1 MVLNRFV
8 RNFVRVKKVLKFAA
22 ASHAKKKKKNAT
34 LDYVAK
40 RNKYAQRTTAADVFA
55 RTHRVFGEIKGGLL
69 EIQLVTCAKS
79 ILFLAEI
86 PIDYKS
92 CEKKPLEKSSTIFQK
107 KEFNVFLGT
116 STKEVNRLL
125 RPFRTPFKN

>member
-8 RNFVRVKKVLKFAA
+8 RNFVRVKKVLRFAA
-22 ASHAKKKKKNAT
+22 ASHAKKKKKTPRSIT
-34 LDYVAK
+34 LP
-40 RNKYAQRTTAADVFA
+40 NGINT
-55 RTHRVFGEIKGGLL
+55 RTHRVFGEIKGGSL